1 MPHPSKD
8 GPSPGGAPGAE
19 ASEDNPEALD
29 RPQQS
34 VAGSGD
40 DTGSAEGQG
49 EYARSLRRPLRT
61 TMIVLAASV
70 VAGAAGLTA
79 TGSLGGGD
87 TNQAAAAATGPVRTA
102 TVAKTS
108 LTRSETVD
116 GTLGYGDATV
126 VQAPPADTAESGDG
140 NPGTPP
146 PTARPAPRATPTAGT
161 PDQPPGVQPTRAPS
175 SPEPRPTPTPASPSS
190 TPTPSRTSGLSGP
203 NAQLAAAT
211 PIATGSTAQ
220 SGRSVLT
227 HLPGDGDV
235 IKRGGSVY
243 SVDEQKVPL
252 LYGAIPLYRLLK
264 TGTEG
269 EDVAMLEK
277 NLAALGYTGFTVDD
291 TYDSATAA
299 VVKQWQHDLG
309 RTESGT
315 VQPGDAVVA
324 PGARRVAD
332 VKATLGGAL
341 AGELL
346 TWTGTARMVEV
357 DLDTQYEDLVKDGTK
372 ASVKLPDGTTVGAEV
387 SRVGTAATAASSPAG
402 GNSGG
407 GTGDAT
413 LPVDLAVKDQ
423 SRLGR
428 YQAAPVE
435 VTLTAETHEDVLAV
449 PVNALIAR
457 PGRGYAVQA
466 VTASG
471 VEDRAVKVGLF
482 ADGLVEVSGA
492 GITAGLKVGIPQ

>member
-8 GPSPGGAPGAE
+8 GPSLGGAPGAE
-19 ASEDNPEALD
+19 ASEDSPEAFD
-29 RPQQS
+29 RPQRS

-40 DTGSAEGQG
+40 DTGSAEGRG

-70 VAGAAGLTA
+70 VAGAAGLAA

-102 TVAKTS
+102 TVARTS

-126 VQAPPADTAESGDG
+126 VQASPADTADSGDG

-161 PDQPPGVQPTRAPS
+161 PDHSPAVQPTRATS
-175 SPEPRPTPTPASPSS
+175 APEPRPTPTPASPSS
-190 TPTPSRTSGLSGP
+190 TPTPTPSRTSSLSGL

-243 SVDEQKVPL
+243 SVDDQKVPL
-252 LYGAIPLYRLLK
+252 LYGTIPLYRLLK

-315 VQPGDAVVA
+315 VQPGDAVIA

-332 VKATLGGAL
+332 VKATLGSAL
-341 AGELL
+341 AGDLL

-402 GNSGG
+402 GNPGG

-413 LPVDLAVKDQ
+413 LPVDLTVKDQ

-457 PGRGYAVQA
+457 PGGDTPSRLSPPRASRTARWRSDCSRTDWSRSPAQA
-466 VTASG
+466 S
-471 VEDRAVKVGLF
+471 
-482 ADGLVEVSGA
+482 
-492 GITAGLKVGIPQ
+492 PQA

>member
-1 MPHPSKD
+1 
-8 GPSPGGAPGAE
+8 
-19 ASEDNPEALD
+19 
-29 RPQQS
+29 
-34 VAGSGD
+34 
-40 DTGSAEGQG
+40 
-49 EYARSLRRPLRT
+49 
-61 TMIVLAASV
+61 
-70 VAGAAGLTA
+70 
-79 TGSLGGGD
+79 
-87 TNQAAAAATGPVRTA
+87 
-102 TVAKTS
+102 
-108 LTRSETVD
+108 
-116 GTLGYGDATV
+116 
-126 VQAPPADTAESGDG
+126 
-140 NPGTPP
+140 
-146 PTARPAPRATPTAGT
+146 
-161 PDQPPGVQPTRAPS
+161 
-175 SPEPRPTPTPASPSS
+175 
-190 TPTPSRTSGLSGP
+190 
-203 NAQLAAAT
+203 
-211 PIATGSTAQ
+211 
-220 SGRSVLT
+220 VLT

-402 GNSGG
+402 GNSGS

-413 LPVDLAVKDQ
+413 LPVDLTVKDQ

-457 PGRGYAVQA
+457 PGGGYAVQA

-471 VEDRAVKVGLF
+471 VEDRAVEVGLF

-492 GITAGLKVGIPQ
+492 GITAGVKVGIPQ